1 MRTKISV
8 LEQALT
14 GVVRAHHR
22 RLLAIQLAH
31 VDFLDE
37 QIATLSEE
45 IRHVLSALGPSEPPG
60 SPTADADATPT
71 TPEASPSAPLM
82 TFLHAITLLDT
93 IPGVNQQ
100 GAELLVAEWGIDIER
115 FGTAPRLAAWSGVA
129 PGNHESAGIQRSGT
143 TRKGNRALRTGLVQ
157 MAHAAAHTKDTY
169 LSALYHRLAA
179 RRGKKRAIVAVAHS
193 IVRSAFH
200 MLSRNEPYH
209 ELGGN
214 YFDEH
219 RREHL
224 VDRLT
229 RRIERLGY
237 RVALEPAVTS

>member
-1 MRTKISV
+1 M
-8 LEQALT
+8 
-14 GVVRAHHR
+14 
-22 RLLAIQLAH
+22 
-31 VDFLDE
+31 DFLDE

-45 IRHVLSALGPSEPPG
+45 IQHVLSVLCPSEPPG
-60 SPTADADATPT
+60 STTDGAGATPT
-71 TPEASPSAPLM
+71 VPEASSSAPPM
-82 TFLHAITLLDT
+82 TFLRAITLLDT

-100 GAELLVAEWGIDIER
+100 GAELLVAEWGIDMER

-129 PGNHESAGIQRSGT
+129 PGNNESAGIQRSGK

-200 MLSRNEPYH
+200 MLSRHEPYH
-209 ELGGN
+209 ELGSN

-237 RVALEPAVTS
+237 HVALEPVVTS

>member
-1 MRTKISV
+1 MCYFCPAV
-8 LEQALT
+8 L
-14 GVVRAHHR
+14 
-22 RLLAIQLAH
+22 
-31 VDFLDE
+31 
-37 QIATLSEE
+37 
-45 IRHVLSALGPSEPPG
+45 G
-60 SPTADADATPT
+60 STTADAGATPT
-71 TPEASPSAPLM
+71 APESRPSAPPM
-82 TFLHAITLLDT
+82 TFMRVITLLDS

-100 GAELLVAEWGIDIER
+100 EAELLVAEWGIDMER
-115 FGTAPRLAAWSGVA
+115 FGTAPRLAAWSGIA
-129 PGNHESAGIQRSGT
+129 PGNNESGGIQRSGT

-169 LSALYHRLAA
+169 VSALYHRLAA
-179 RRGKKRAIVAVAHS
+179 RHGKKRAIIAVAHS
-193 IVRSAFH
+193 RVRSAFH

-219 RREHL
+219 RLEHL

-237 RVALEPAVTS
+237 RVALEPVVTS